1 VPFLF
6 MEVQMHLG
14 IPLND
19 LGELILGQAIE
30 KRDFIAPANKLRVSV
45 LDHPMLHMETQNGAI
60 TAEIND
66 HALRQ
71 LATYGEI
78 PAKYVEKLE
87 SAPELLER
95 NLNHWLTESA
105 EPRMV
110 RLLANK
116 EESVM
121 RAFLSSRY
129 RPLDNIDL
137 AQRCL
142 PRLKAIGAEI
152 KSCALTETRFYLQA
166 VTERITR
173 EVKVGDRVQAGIVI
187 SNSEVGAG
195 SLRIEPMI
203 YRLVCSNGM
212 VVGTSLRKFHVGR
225 DGKSDD
231 EFIHEIFTDQTKA
244 LMDGAFWAKVGDIID
259 AAFDEARFEQVV
271 GRMSDATKTRVG
283 DLPQDVVEVT
293 ASAFGLNKDEQDA
306 MMRHLFEGGDLS
318 LWGVVNAVT
327 RTAADVS
334 SYDRAVELERIGG
347 QILGLKPSAFSKN

>member
-1 VPFLF
+1 
-6 MEVQMHLG
+6 MEVHMHPG
-14 IPLND
+14 IPLTE
-19 LGELILGQAIE
+19 LGELVVRQAAE
-30 KRDFIAPANKLRVSV
+30 KRDFIAPADKLRIAVADRPT
-45 LDHPMLHMETQNGAI
+45 LRMETRDGEI
-60 TAEIND
+60 TADIGD

-71 LATYGEI
+71 LAAYGEI
-78 PAKYVEKLE
+78 PAKYLEKLQ

-95 NLNHWLTESA
+95 NLNQWLSESS

-110 RLLANK
+110 RLLAAK
-116 EESVM
+116 EQSVM

-142 PRLKAIGAEI
+142 PRLKAVGAEV
-152 KSCALTETRFYLQA
+152 KSCALTGTRFYIQA

-195 SLRIEPMI
+195 SLRVEPLV
-203 YRLVCSNGM
+203 YRLVCTNGM
-212 VVGTSLRKFHVGR
+212 IAGTSLRKYHVGR
-225 DGKSDD
+225 DGKS
-231 EFIHEIFTDQTKA
+231 ENEYIHEVFTDKTKE
-244 LMDGAFWAKVGDIID
+244 LMDEAFWAKVGDVID
-259 AAFDEARFEQVV
+259 AAFDEARFDQIV
-271 GRMSDATKTRVG
+271 GRMQTAANTRVG

-293 ASAFGLNKDEQDA
+293 ASAFGLHKDEQDA
-306 MMRHLFEGGDLS
+306 MMRHMFEGGDLS

-327 RTAADVS
+327 RTAADVQ

-347 QILGLKPSAFSKN
+347 EILGLKPSVFSKN